1 MLKKLRRCVIPACVC
16 CVFTLSAVP
25 AVSAQQ
31 ALRSTVAG
39 QAAGLDAE
47 DNPIDSV
54 RPPEFTD
61 EAEAALIEL
70 IALLAELEAAEPVG
84 FDDEDNPIDSVRP
97 PEFGDEAE
105 AAATWTQR
113 FTFAWGA
120 GCATTTVSLCDTDT
134 YDEDVIGSG
143 CEIIEQYTTGGARCR
158 GRFLV
163 GIEDIG

>member
-39 QAAGLDAE
+39 QAAGLDA
-47 DNPIDSV
+47 
-54 RPPEFTD
+54 
-61 EAEAALIEL
+61 
-70 IALLAELEAAEPVG
+70 
-84 FDDEDNPIDSVRP
+84 EDNPIDSVRP